1 MLQVKNL
8 SVGFENNKGVNV
20 IEKVSFE
27 LKKGEI
33 LGIVG
38 ESGSGKSVTANSI
51 MRLLPKNGKV
61 NHGEI
66 IFNGENLL
74 ELSEKHICRIRGNEI
89 SMIYQEPMTALNP
102 LIRIGDQIKECICT
116 HEKVYNS
123 ELKERVIKLLDM
135 VKIPEPNMVYKKY
148 PHELSGGMRQRVI
161 IAMAIACNPKI
172 IIADEPTTALD
183 VTIQIEILNLL
194 KDISDE
200 LGTSIIIITHDLG
213 VIAELADRVI
223 VMYCGEIVEEA
234 SIYEF
239 FDNTKHPYSKG
250 LMLSRPNN
258 IVHDKLY
265 YIKGMVPKINSI
277 TREKCT
283 FSDRC
288 PYVKNICTEKL
299 PRLID
304 VNNGHRVR
312 CVLAKEGETNGA
324 RTFIAS
330 CES

>member
-8 SVGFENNKGVNV
+8 SVGFENNKEVNV

-66 IFNGENLL
+66 IFNGKNLL
-74 ELSEKHICRIRGNEI
+74 ELSEKDMCKIRGNEI

-102 LIRIGDQIKECICT
+102 LMRIGDQIKECIYT
-116 HEKVYNS
+116 HEKVHNS
-123 ELKERVIKLLDM
+123 ELKERVMKLLRM
-135 VKIPEPNMVYKKY
+135 VKIPEPTVVYKKY

-258 IVHDKLY
+258 IVNDKLY

-277 TREKCT
+277 TREKCA

-288 PYVKNICTEKL
+288 PYVKSICTEKL
-299 PRLID
+299 PGLIEI
-304 VNNGHRVR
+304 NKGHRVR
-312 CVLAKEGETNGA
+312 CVLVNEEVINAAG
-324 RTFIAS
+324 TFIAS
-330 CES
+330 IES